1 LNASADPVLV
11 TGASGFIGRHLVE
24 ALLAQNAR
32 VIALC
37 RPQSQLPQ
45 HWRAKVERVDCP
57 GWSLDAMRAA
67 LGDRAF
73 GCLFHLAAY
82 GVVPTDR
89 DGAAMFAINAQLPQ
103 DLIRLCKDRGAAMVM
118 AGSSAEY
125 RPPES
130 KVLLTEDSPLESEK
144 TYGASKA
151 KGSVEACRIANDLSV
166 RLRVLRL
173 FNVYGPGEAS
183 HRLLPSLVS
192 GLAANHR
199 IALSEGRQVRDFVY
213 VGDVVEAFLAAADHR
228 KTHAGMPAQIWNV
241 ATGEGHSVRE
251 FAEMTARASGM
262 KADLLGFGDLP
273 MRPDEIEWL
282 VGSCDRIRMATGWS
296 AHHDL
301 SSGIATSLARMTGG
315 TTQARAAQ

>member
-1 LNASADPVLV
+1 LNVSADPVLV

-57 GWSLDAMRAA
+57 DWSLEAMRTA
-67 LGDRAF
+67 LGERSF

-82 GVVPTDR
+82 GVVPTAR
-89 DGAAMFAINAQLPQ
+89 DSATMLAVNAQWPQ
-103 DLIRLCKDRGAAMVM
+103 DLVRLCKDCGASMVM

-125 RPPES
+125 KRPDG
-130 KVLLTEDSPLESEK
+130 KVSLTEDSPLETEK
-144 TYGASKA
+144 AYGASKA
-151 KGSVEACRIANDLSV
+151 KGSVETCRIANDLGV
-166 RLRVLRL
+166 PLRVLRL
-173 FNVYGPGEAS
+173 FNVYGPGEGP
-183 HRLLPSLVS
+183 HRLLPSLAS

-213 VGDVVEAFLAAADHR
+213 VGDVVEAFLAAADHT
-228 KTHAGMPAQIWNV
+228 KTHAGMPARVWNV

-251 FAEMTARASGM
+251 FAEMTARLSGM
-262 KADLLGFGDLP
+262 KMGLLGFGDLS

-282 VGSCDRIRMATGWS
+282 VGSCERVRAATGWS
-296 AHHDL
+296 ARHDL

-315 TTQARAAQ
+315 TTEARAAQ